1 MTSNQTLTDRLQ
13 SSRSRLKSLAYG
25 MLGSIP
31 DAEDAL
37 QDAWIRIRQTD
48 SNGQIE
54 NTDAWVTTVVARTCI
69 DKLRARR
76 TRHEHASSSTVPDM
90 IVSTTESIGPE
101 GEVALAKEVGIAL
114 QVVLE
119 TLSPSERVAFVL
131 HDFFDLSFSEIAALL
146 DCSAGAAR
154 QLASRGRRR
163 VRDGRSGRSECD
175 PAAERQ
181 VVDAFFAASQNGD
194 LAALLRIL
202 NANVVF
208 RADGGATR
216 PAATAVIHGAREVA
230 NRARTFAVADATLQP
245 ARVNGSAGVIVRVH
259 EHPVAIMA
267 FTVSAGQISEIYSLL
282 DADRISRLL
291 SGTVAPDISSS
302 PQGESLGGRA

>member
-1 MTSNQTLTDRLQ
+1 MTSTQLLTDRLQ
-13 SSRSRLKSLAYG
+13 SSRSRLRSLAYS
-25 MLGSIP
+25 MLGSVP

-37 QDAWIRIRQTD
+37 QDAWIRIRQSD
-48 SNGQIE
+48 SNGLEEIE

-69 DKLRARR
+69 DKLRARK
-76 TRHEHASSSTVPDM
+76 TRHEHAASPIVPDM
-90 IVSTTESIGPE
+90 LVNTTDATGPE
-101 GEVALAKEVGIAL
+101 GEVALAKEVGLAL

-146 DCSAGAAR
+146 GCSGDAAR

-163 VRDGRSGRSECD
+163 VRNGRPGRSESD

-181 VVDAFFAASQNGD
+181 VVDAFFSASQNGD
-194 LAALLRIL
+194 LATLLRIL

-230 NRARTFAVADATLQP
+230 NRAKTFAVADATLQP

-282 DADRISRLL
+282 DTDRISRLL
-291 SGTVAPDISSS
+291 GATRPRDTSNS
-302 PQGESLGGRA
+302 PQGESLR